1 MHYQK
6 EIVLKDG
13 TVCLLRSAAGDDAEE
28 VLRVFNLTHGQTE
41 NLLTYPEESSFTLE
55 EERSFLEK
63 QNSSSNA
70 VEICA
75 FVGGC
80 LTGTAGIEPVGSR
93 IKVKH
98 RAEFGI
104 AVDRDWWGRGIG
116 RALTLACLECA
127 REAGFVQVELDAVAE
142 NEGALAL
149 YRSVGFTEYG
159 RNPKGFRT
167 RDGRWQELVYMR
179 LEL

>member
-1 MHYQK
+1 MQYCT
-6 EIVLKDG
+6 ETVLKDG
-13 TVCLLRSAAGDDAEE
+13 TVCLLRSAAGEDAEE

-41 NLLTYPEESSFTLE
+41 FLLTYPEENSFTPE
-55 EERSFLEK
+55 EERKFLEK
-63 QNSSSNA
+63 QADSANT

-75 FVGGC
+75 FVDGRLAGN
-80 LTGTAGIEPVGSR
+80 AGIEPVGGR

-104 AVDRDWWGRGIG
+104 AIDRAYWGRGIG

-127 REAGFVQVELDAVAE
+127 RKAGFTQVELNAVAE

-149 YRSVGFTEYG
+149 YRSVGFVEFG

>member
-1 MHYQK
+1 MQYCT
-6 EIVLKDG
+6 ETVLKDG
-13 TVCLLRSAAGDDAEE
+13 TVCLLRSAAGEDAEE

-41 NLLTYPEESSFTLE
+41 YLLTYPEESSFTPE
-55 EERSFLEK
+55 EERKFLEK
-63 QNSSSNA
+63 QADSANA

-75 FVGGC
+75 FVDGRLAGN
-80 LTGTAGIEPVGSR
+80 AGIEPVGGR

-104 AVDRDWWGRGIG
+104 AIDRAYWGRGIG

-127 REAGFVQVELDAVAE
+127 REAGFTQVELNAVAE

-149 YRSVGFTEYG
+149 YRSVGFVEFG